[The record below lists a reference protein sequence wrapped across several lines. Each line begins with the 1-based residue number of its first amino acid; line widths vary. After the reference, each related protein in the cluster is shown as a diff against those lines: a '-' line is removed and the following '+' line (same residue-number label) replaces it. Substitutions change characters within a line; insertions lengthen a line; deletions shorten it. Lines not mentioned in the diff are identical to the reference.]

1 VVHPLSFLPTR
12 ISTAVAQ
19 VSRRS
24 LMAAGV
30 AAVVT
35 LAGCGST
42 DEPRDTT
49 ATTGTTAAPS
59 TLPPD
64 NATSLTIVVG
74 IEGVPSIATATLSI
88 DPAGVV
94 AGTGY
99 LERDD
104 LAQAAAQ
111 LLDNPAVAKR
121 LVEGAPAD
129 QMCTEIYGGPDI
141 AAVTGTL
148 AGVEVNTTFHRNN
161 GCGIS
166 DWELFLPLLTRSHWD
181 GEGRL
186 YLAGETAIEAKVGER
201 FGIELASNP
210 STGFE
215 WAATVTDSTVVTL
228 NGGSYLAPDV
238 QIPGAGG
245 YERFSFTAAAAG
257 TTTITVEYRRPFDP
271 AGQPAAETAVYTVT
285 VT

>member
-1 VVHPLSFLPTR
+1 MHPVSHS
-12 ISTAVAQ
+12 ST
-19 VSRRS
+19 
-24 LMAAGV
+24 GV
-30 AAVVT
+30 APTVRRIPRWSVLSAGLVAVVAV
-35 LAGCGST
+35 AGCGST

-111 LLDNPAVAKR
+111 LLDNPVAAKR

-141 AAVTGTL
+141 ATVTGTL
-148 AGVEVNTTFHRNN
+148 GGAEVKTTFHRNN

-186 YLAGETAIEAKVGER
+186 YLAGETTIDAKVGER
-201 FGIELASNP
+201 FSIELASNP

-215 WAATVTDSTVVTL
+215 WTATVAEPAVVTL
-228 NGGSYLAPDV
+228 NGGSYLAPDE

>member
-1 VVHPLSFLPTR
+1 MHPVSHSSTGVTPTVRRVPRWSVLS
-12 ISTAVAQ
+12 
-19 VSRRS
+19 
-24 LMAAGV
+24 AGLV
-30 AAVVT
+30 AVVAV
-35 LAGCGST
+35 AGCGST

-111 LLDNPAVAKR
+111 LLDNPVAAKR

-141 AAVTGTL
+141 ATVTGTL
-148 AGVEVNTTFHRNN
+148 GGAEVNTTFHRNN

-186 YLAGETAIEAKVGER
+186 YLAGETTIDAKVGER
-201 FGIELASNP
+201 FSIELASNP

-215 WAATVTDSTVVTL
+215 WTATVAEPAVVTL
-228 NGGSYLAPDV
+228 NGGSYLAPDE